1 MPMIQVPYQSLG
13 EITKEIRI
21 ELDSAYKKIADS
33 GWYILGDAVRQF
45 EKEFSAY
52 CGAEECVG
60 VGNGLDAIRLILQA
74 YDIGTGDEVIVPANT
89 YIATALA
96 VSQAGATP
104 VFADAD
110 PASYTINPSKIQ
122 EKITNKTKAI
132 FVVHLYGRVA
142 AMEPIYKIAK
152 ENSLLIFED
161 AAQAHGAESC
171 GKKTGVLGDAAAFSF
186 YPAKNLG
193 ALGDGGAV
201 VTNNKRIA
209 EKIRALSN
217 YGSLK
222 KYENIYQGCNSRL
235 DELQAAFLSVKLKY
249 LDKWNDERRRIAA
262 RYRNE
267 IKTKKLTLPA
277 MPKDAREH
285 VFHIYPVLSE
295 NRDRIISYL
304 EKNMIGSIIHYPIPI
319 MKQKAYEKERW
330 SMEEYPVTRQI
341 CEQEIS
347 IPLYPGMAEDMV
359 EHVISCINNC

>member
-1 MPMIQVPYQSLG
+1 MYMIQVPYHSLG
-13 EITKEIRI
+13 EITKEIRG
-21 ELDSAYKKIADS
+21 ELDSAYKKIITS
-33 GWYILGDAVRQF
+33 GWYILGDAVKQF

-60 VGNGLDAIRLILQA
+60 VGNGLDAIRMILQA
-74 YDIGTGDEVIVPANT
+74 YDIGHGDEVIVPANT
-89 YIATALA
+89 FIATALA

-104 VFADAD
+104 VFVDAD
-110 PASYTINPSKIQ
+110 PLSYTINPSKIQ
-122 EKITNKTKAI
+122 EKITKNTKAI

-142 AMEPIYKIAK
+142 VMGPIYEIAK

-161 AAQAHGAESC
+161 AAQAHGAELG
-171 GKKTGVLGDAAAFSF
+171 GKKAGVLGDAAAFSF

-201 VTNNKRIA
+201 VTNNKKIA

-222 KYENIYQGCNSRL
+222 KYEHIYQGCNSRL

-249 LDKWNDERRRIAA
+249 LDKWNNERRSIAT
-262 RYRNE
+262 RYCNE
-267 IKTKKLTLPA
+267 ITTRKITLPV
-277 MPKDAREH
+277 MPEDINEH
-285 VFHIYPVLSE
+285 VFHIYPILTE
-295 NRDRIISYL
+295 DRDEVISYL
-304 EKNMIGSIIHYPIPI
+304 ENNMIGSIIHYPIPI

-330 SMEEYPVTRQI
+330 DAEEYPVTRRI

-347 IPLYPGMAEDMV
+347 IPLYPGMTEDMV
-359 EHVISCINNC
+359 EHVISCIKNY